1 MLGQRSLLFSP
12 NLMIDGGKNMNK
24 ILVVEDN
31 KDMQFILRNILEAE
45 NYTFIS
51 AGNGQRAIMEAE
63 SQKPDLVLLDMRL
76 PGMNGLSVLR
86 QLQKIYP
93 GILVIMM
100 TAYAEVKD
108 AVAAMKIGA
117 YDYITKP
124 FDNDELLLIIQ
135 KALKTESLTREVDC
149 LRRKLNEKEKKSLFL
164 GNSEVIKRVLKKV
177 DLIAPTKMSVILQG
191 KSGTGKE
198 VIARLIHK
206 KSERRDKP
214 FVAVDCGAIPA
225 TLIESEL
232 FGYEAGAFTGADKK
246 KNGKFKEADGGTML
260 LDEITNLSM
269 EGQAKLLRALEERK
283 ILPIGAKKLVD
294 IDVRIIVTS
303 NLDFS
308 ATIKKGEFRDD
319 LFHRLNEFQILLPEL
334 KSRKQDILLLAE
346 HFLFEANVELKKS
359 IKGFAPEVAEH
370 LCEYHWPGNVR
381 ELKHLIKR
389 AALMTNG
396 SLVQLDAMTFEEEKD
411 EDHKQ
416 LLTALDQGK
425 SFNAIILDTEKK
437 IISQALKLANGN
449 KSQTAKLLN
458 LNRKTLYRK
467 LEIFG
472 LD

>member
-1 MLGQRSLLFSP
+1 
-12 NLMIDGGKNMNK
+12 MNK

-31 KDMQFILRNILEAE
+31 KDMQFILKNILEAE
-45 NYTFIS
+45 NYAFIS
-51 AGNGQRAIMEAE
+51 AGNGQRAILEAE
-63 SQKPDLVLLDMRL
+63 RLKPDLVLLDMRL
-76 PGMNGLSVLR
+76 PGMNGLAVLQ

-93 GILVIMM
+93 GLLVIMM

-149 LRRKLNEKEKKSLFL
+149 LRRKLNEKESKSLFL
-164 GNSEVIKRVLKKV
+164 GNSEDIKKVLEKV

-260 LDEITNLSM
+260 LDEITNLST

-283 ILPIGAKKLVD
+283 ILPIGAKKLIN

-308 ATIKKGEFRDD
+308 STIKKGEFRDD
-319 LFHRLNEFQILLPEL
+319 LFHRLNEFQITLPEL

-346 HFLFEANVELKKS
+346 HFLFEANVELDKS
-359 IKGFAPEVAEH
+359 IKGFAPEVAEK
-370 LCEYHWPGNVR
+370 LCDYHWPGNVR

-389 AALMTNG
+389 AALMTSG
-396 SLVQLDAMTFEEEKD
+396 SLVEMDAMAFEEQKA
-411 EDHKQ
+411 EDNKR

-425 SFNAIILDTEKK
+425 SFNSIILETEKE
-437 IISQALKLANGN
+437 IISQALKLTNGN

-472 LD
+472 LN

>member
-1 MLGQRSLLFSP
+1 
-12 NLMIDGGKNMNK
+12 MNK

-31 KDMQFILRNILEAE
+31 KDMQFILKNILEAE
-45 NYTFIS
+45 NYAFIS
-51 AGNGQRAIMEAE
+51 AGNGQRAILEAE
-63 SQKPDLVLLDMRL
+63 RLKPDLVLLDMRL
-76 PGMNGLSVLR
+76 PGMNGLAVLQ

-93 GILVIMM
+93 GLLVIMM

-149 LRRKLNEKEKKSLFL
+149 LRRKLNEKESKSLFL
-164 GNSEVIKRVLKKV
+164 GNSEDIKKVLEKV

-206 KSERRDKP
+206 NSERRDKP

-260 LDEITNLSM
+260 LDEITNLST

-283 ILPIGAKKLVD
+283 ILPIGAKKLIN

-308 ATIKKGEFRDD
+308 STIKKGEFRDD
-319 LFHRLNEFQILLPEL
+319 LFHRLNEFQITLPEL

-346 HFLFEANVELKKS
+346 HFLFEANVELDKS
-359 IKGFAPEVAEH
+359 IKGFAPEVAEK
-370 LCEYHWPGNVR
+370 LCDYHWPGNVR

-389 AALMTNG
+389 AALMTSG
-396 SLVQLDAMTFEEEKD
+396 SLVEMDAMAFEEQKA
-411 EDHKQ
+411 EDNKR

-425 SFNAIILDTEKK
+425 SFNSIILETEKE
-437 IISQALKLANGN
+437 IISQALKLTNGN

-472 LD
+472 LN